1 MPEIQYNVGSMIS
14 GPVDELSMVLVKIPC
29 TEVFRVTD
37 TYANQIQVGHQIFMK
52 YGDSKK
58 LAQAIIP
65 ELASLLKAEELE
77 LEQLHEEL
85 KSLGEEA
92 DELKSDILKRAQPIL
107 DYAVS
112 KGTIRYDEGNTI
124 LYSLDLEDGDLD
136 DTVDLAYLALATSTE
151 EPRPDEDAIKSYIQT
166 GEPDNPTIDWLATN
180 LNPIYGK
187 SNEYADV
194 EAEMQK
200 MEQNGYKMMEQALV
214 QTIDAIKAGD
224 EYQDEVTVGDTRI
237 NVKEELRQFIGAEP
251 GSYFLMTIDDVVVGI
266 KSAVSFDGLIE
277 PFQYRGIKGRSI
289 PEELKHHYMSV
300 ASFGNIITLF
310 DRAIAK
316 MLIVYARENQE
327 IKEISKSYSSQ
338 AILVSDGLFV
348 RALFPEDH
356 EPILTLYSDARL
368 KIAKDESGVRM
379 MEILR
384 NERAKIPGRAA
395 EYFGIPE
402 EQIRLEEL
410 ISLQSQLMPLL
421 PMQVYVGV
429 ETDVRMQSL
438 KMQPRRFRNKQGD
451 KELIMLQARYSANN
465 RRLQRDFNVNK
476 DGIAKRKEA
485 ARVEAINLFG
495 EEFGFVKDIE
505 LKEGDE

>member
-14 GPVDELSMVLVKIPC
+14 DPVDELSMVLVKIPC

-58 LAQAIIP
+58 LAQAIMP

-136 DTVDLAYLALATSTE
+136 DTVDLVYRALVTSTE

-166 GEPDNPTIDWLATN
+166 GEADKPTMDWLATN
-180 LNPIYGK
+180 LNSIYGK

-200 MEQNGYKMMEQALV
+200 RKQNGYKVGEQALV
-214 QTIDAIKAGD
+214 QTIDAIKSGG
-224 EYQDEVTVGDTRI
+224 EYPDEVMVGDTRI
-237 NVKEELRQFIGAEP
+237 NVKEKLRQFIGAEP
-251 GSYFLMTIDDVVVGI
+251 GSYFLTTIDDVVEGEN
-266 KSAVSFDGLIE
+266 KDGLIV

-327 IKEISKSYSSQ
+327 IREISKSYSSQ

-421 PMQVYVGV
+421 PMQVYVSV